1 LSGLKIRTGVSNMP
15 LVTLDSGKK
24 FESHSSSSLLDAAE
38 KAGIALPYSCKTGR
52 CSTCKC
58 KVISGQSV
66 ATVDELGLTSEEKA
80 QGFILSCVR
89 SAQTDML
96 IEVEDLGDQVIP
108 EVKTLP
114 ARISSLEKL
123 APDVLSAKLRFP
135 PSTLFTFLA
144 GQYIDVIGPGGIR
157 RSYSVANA
165 PASDN
170 QLELHVRAVQSGAMS
185 QYWFDQAKVN
195 DLLRINGPLGSF
207 FTRPL
212 IGLHLVF
219 LATGT
224 GIAPV
229 KAMLE
234 QLASAPAMN
243 QPFSVTVYWG
253 GREPQDLYANPSE
266 WHPTLRYVPV
276 LSRAPDAWA
285 GKRGYIQKALLSDTS
300 DLSNT
305 VVYACGSDA
314 MIQSAKAALT
324 QAGLPHKRFYSDAFV
339 PSGM

>member
-1 LSGLKIRTGVSNMP
+1 MLKIQTTYGKAFSQSP
-15 LVTLDSGKK
+15 GQTLLEAAANSGM
-24 FESHSSSSLLDAAE
+24 
-38 KAGIALPYSCKTGR
+38 GLPYSCKTGR

-58 KVISGQSV
+58 KVMSGQSV

-80 QGFILSCVR
+80 QGFILGCVR
-89 SAQTDML
+89 SGLTDML

-114 ARISSLEKL
+114 TRISSLERL
-123 APDVLSAKLRFP
+123 TSDVLSVKLRFP
-135 PSTLFTFLA
+135 PNTPFTFLA

-170 QLELHVRAVQSGAMS
+170 QLQLHIRAVQSGAMS

-212 IGLHLVF
+212 KGLNLIF

-234 QLASAPAMN
+234 QLANTPVDS
-243 QPFSVTVYWG
+243 QPLSVTLYWG
-253 GREPQDLYANPSE
+253 GRQLHDLYADPSQ
-266 WHPTLRYVPV
+266 WYPSLRYIPV
-276 LSRAPDAWA
+276 LSRALNDWTGARGRIQHSLLNDEPDWA
-285 GKRGYIQKALLSDTS
+285 
-300 DLSNT
+300 NT
-305 VVYACGSDA
+305 AVYACGSDA
-314 MIQSAKAALT
+314 MIQSAKAELT
-324 QAGLPHKRFYSDAFV
+324 KAGLPTNRFYSDAFV

>member
-1 LSGLKIRTGVSNMP
+1 VAVIS
-15 LVTLDSGKK
+15 LVSGKK
-24 FESHSSSSLLDAAE
+24 FSTLGSESLFAAAAKE
-38 KAGIALPYSCKTGR
+38 GVNLPYSCKTGR

-58 KVISGQSV
+58 KVLSGQSV
-66 ATVDELGLTSEEKA
+66 ATVDELGLTLEEQA

-89 SAQTDML
+89 SALTDMH

-114 ARISSLEKL
+114 ARISSLDKL
-123 APDVLSAKLRFP
+123 APDVLSVKLRFP
-135 PSTLFTFLA
+135 PNTPFTFLA
-144 GQYIDVIGPGGIR
+144 GQYVDVIGPGGIR

-170 QLELHVRAVQSGAMS
+170 LLQLHIRAVQSGAMS
-185 QYWFDQAKVN
+185 QYWFEQAKVN
-195 DLLRINGPLGSF
+195 DLLRIHGPLGSF
-207 FTRPL
+207 FKRPL
-212 IGLHLVF
+212 TGLHLVF

-234 QLASAPAMN
+234 QLATAPLDKQPLSA
-243 QPFSVTVYWG
+243 TLYWG
-253 GREPQDLYANPSE
+253 GRQLQDLYADPSQ
-266 WHPTLRYVPV
+266 WHPSLRYVPV
-276 LSRAPDAWA
+276 LSRALDDWTGA
-285 GKRGYIQKALLSDTS
+285 RGHVQHSLLSDKP
-300 DLSNT
+300 DLANT

-314 MIQSAKAALT
+314 MIQSAKAELT
-324 QAGLPHKRFYSDAFV
+324 QAGLPTNRFYSDAFV

>member
-1 LSGLKIRTGVSNMP
+1 MIG
-15 LVTLDSGKK
+15 
-24 FESHSSSSLLDAAE
+24 
-38 KAGIALPYSCKTGR
+38 LPYSCKTGR

-58 KVISGQSV
+58 KVLSGQSV
-66 ATVDELGLTSEEKA
+66 AKVDELGLSLEEKA

-89 SAQTDML
+89 SALTDML

-114 ARISSLEKL
+114 SRISSIEKL
-123 APDVLSAKLRFP
+123 ATDVLSVKLRFP
-135 PSTLFTFLA
+135 PNTPFNFLA

-157 RSYSVANA
+157 RSYSIANA
-165 PASDN
+165 PALDN
-170 QLELHVRAVQSGAMS
+170 QLQLHIRAVQSGAMS

-207 FTRPL
+207 FKRPTT
-212 IGLHLVF
+212 GLNLVF

-234 QLASAPAMN
+234 QLATVSSDD
-243 QPFSVTVYWG
+243 QPCSVTLFWG
-253 GREPQDLYANPSE
+253 GRQLEDLYSDPSQ
-266 WHPTLRYVPV
+266 WHTSLRYVPV
-276 LSRAPDAWA
+276 LSRALDDWT
-285 GKRGYIQKALLSDTS
+285 GGRGHVQHSLLSEMP
-300 DLSNT
+300 DLLNT
-305 VVYACGSDA
+305 VVYACGSAA
-314 MIQSAKAALT
+314 MIQSAKAELT
-324 QAGLPHKRFYSDAFV
+324 EAGLPSKRFYSDAFV

>member
-1 LSGLKIRTGVSNMP
+1 MP

-24 FESHSSSSLLDAAE
+24 FESPSSLSLLEAAA
-38 KAGIALPYSCKTGR
+38 KAGITLPYSCKTGR

-58 KVISGQSV
+58 KVLSGQSV
-66 ATVDELGLTSEEKA
+66 AMVDELGLTVDEKA
-80 QGFILSCVR
+80 QGFILSCAR
-89 SAQTDML
+89 SASTDML
-96 IEVEDLGDQVIP
+96 IEVEDLGDQIIP

-123 APDVLSAKLRFP
+123 APDVLSVKLRFP
-135 PSTLFTFLA
+135 PNTPLTYLA
-144 GQYIDVIGPGGIR
+144 GQYIDVIGPGGLR

-165 PASDN
+165 PAADN
-170 QLELHVRAVQSGAMS
+170 QLQLHIRGVQGGAMS
-185 QYWFDQAKVN
+185 DYWFNQAKAN
-195 DLLRINGPLGSF
+195 DLVRINGPLGSF
-207 FTRPL
+207 FMRPL
-212 IGLHLVF
+212 AGLHLVF

-234 QLASAPAMN
+234 QLTSAPATD
-243 QPFSVTVYWG
+243 QPLSVTVYWG
-253 GREPQDLYANPSE
+253 GRESQDLYASPSQ

-276 LSRAPDAWA
+276 LSRAPDSWA
-285 GKRGYIQKALLSDTS
+285 GAHGYVQKTLLADAP
-300 DLSNT
+300 DLSGT

-324 QAGLPHKRFYSDAFV
+324 QAGLPDKRFYSDAFV
-339 PSGM
+339 PSGT

>member
-1 LSGLKIRTGVSNMP
+1 MP
-15 LVTLDSGKK
+15 LITLDSGKK
-24 FESHSSSSLLDAAE
+24 FESPSSLSLLAAAA
-38 KAGIALPYSCKTGR
+38 KVGIALPYSCKTGR

-96 IEVEDLGDQVIP
+96 IEVEDLADQVLP

-123 APDVLSAKLRFP
+123 APDVLSVKLRFP
-135 PSTLFTFLA
+135 PNTHLVHLA

-157 RSYSVANA
+157 RSYSLANA
-165 PASDN
+165 QAPEGQA
-170 QLELHVRAVQSGAMS
+170 QLHIRAVQGGAMS
-185 QYWFDQAKVN
+185 DYWFKQAKVN
-195 DLLRINGPLGSF
+195 DLLRTNGPLGSF
-207 FTRPL
+207 FLRSLT
-212 IGLHLVF
+212 GLHLVF

-234 QLASAPAMN
+234 QLASAPAAD
-243 QPFSVTVYWG
+243 QPLSVTVYWG
-253 GREPQDLYANPSE
+253 GREPQDLYAKPSQ
-266 WHPTLRYVPV
+266 WHPALRYVPV
-276 LSRAPDAWA
+276 LSRAPVGWE
-285 GKRGYIQKALLSDTS
+285 GTRGYVHKALLGDAP
-300 DLSNT
+300 DLAHT

-314 MIQSAKAALT
+314 MIQSAKSALN
-324 QAGLPHKRFYSDAFV
+324 QAGLSDKRFYSDAFV
-339 PSGM
+339 PSGT

>member
-1 LSGLKIRTGVSNMP
+1 MLQIKTTYGKAFP
-15 LVTLDSGKK
+15 LIGGQTV
-24 FESHSSSSLLDAAE
+24 LDAAT
-38 KAGIALPYSCKTGR
+38 KAGISLPYSCKIGR

-58 KVISGQSV
+58 KVLSGQST
-66 ATVDELGLTSEEKA
+66 AIVDELGLTADEKA

-89 SAQTDML
+89 SASTDML

-123 APDVLSAKLRFP
+123 APDVLSVKLRFP
-135 PSTLFTFLA
+135 PNTPLTYLA
-144 GQYIDVIGPGGIR
+144 GQYIDVIGPGGLR

-165 PASDN
+165 PVADN
-170 QLELHVRAVQSGAMS
+170 QLQLHIRAVQGGAMS
-185 QYWFDQAKVN
+185 EYWFNQAKAN

-207 FTRPL
+207 FMRPL
-212 IGLHLVF
+212 AGLHLGF

-234 QLASAPAMN
+234 QLSSVPVNA
-243 QPFSVTVYWG
+243 QPLSVTVYWG
-253 GREPQDLYANPSE
+253 GRKPHDLYANPRE
-266 WHPTLRYVPV
+266 WHPTLGYVPV
-276 LSRAPDAWA
+276 LSRAPDGWTGA
-285 GKRGYIQKALLSDTS
+285 RGYVQKALLTDAP
-300 DLSNT
+300 DLTQT

-324 QAGLPHKRFYSDAFV
+324 QAGLPDKRFYSDTFV
-339 PSGM
+339 PSGT

>member
-1 LSGLKIRTGVSNMP
+1 MS
-15 LVTLDSGKK
+15 LVTLNSGKN
-24 FESHSSSSLLDAAE
+24 FECPLSMSMLDAAA
-38 KAGIALPYSCKTGR
+38 KVGIHLPYSCKTGR

-58 KVISGQSV
+58 KVLKGEST
-66 ATVDELGLTSEEKA
+66 AMDNELGLTSDEKA

-89 SAQTDML
+89 SACTDMQ

-108 EVKTLP
+108 EIKTLP
-114 ARISSLEKL
+114 SRISSLEKL
-123 APDVLSAKLRFP
+123 APDVLSVKLRFP
-135 PSTLFTFLA
+135 HNTPLTFLA

-165 PASDN
+165 PKTDN
-170 QLELHVRAVQSGAMS
+170 QLQLHIRAVPSGAMS
-185 QYWFDQAKVN
+185 QYWFNQAKVN

-212 IGLHLVF
+212 SGLHLVF

-234 QLASAPAMN
+234 QLATVPLDN
-243 QPFSVTVYWG
+243 QPLSATLYWG
-253 GREPQDLYANPSE
+253 GRKPQDLYADPSQ
-266 WHPTLRYVPV
+266 WHPSLRYVPV
-276 LSRAPDAWA
+276 LSRAHVDWTGARGHVQNSLLNDEPDLA
-285 GKRGYIQKALLSDTS
+285 K
-300 DLSNT
+300 T

-314 MIQSAKAALT
+314 MIQSAKKELIE
-324 QAGLPHKRFYSDAFV
+324 AGLPAMRFYSDAFV
-339 PSGM
+339 PSGTLRLTQEKS

>member
-1 LSGLKIRTGVSNMP
+1 MLVVS
-15 LVTLDSGKK
+15 LISGKK
-24 FESHSSSSLLDAAE
+24 FKTLGSESILDAAAKE
-38 KAGIALPYSCKTGR
+38 GVNLPYSCKTGR

-58 KVISGQSV
+58 KVLSGQSV

-89 SAQTDML
+89 SALTDMF
-96 IEVEDLGDQVIP
+96 IEMEDLGDQVIP

-114 ARISSLEKL
+114 SRISSLEKL
-123 APDVLSAKLRFP
+123 APDVISLKLRFP
-135 PSTLFTFLA
+135 LNTPFTFLA
-144 GQYIDVIGPGGIR
+144 GQYVDVIGPGGIR

-170 QLELHVRAVQSGAMS
+170 QLELHIRAVQSGAMS
-185 QYWFDQAKVN
+185 QYWFDQAKVS

-207 FTRPL
+207 FARPL
-212 IGLHLVF
+212 TGLHLVF

-234 QLASAPAMN
+234 QLATAPLDKQPLSA
-243 QPFSVTVYWG
+243 TLYWG
-253 GREPQDLYANPSE
+253 GREPQDLYADPSL
-266 WHPTLRYVPV
+266 WHPSLRYVPV
-276 LSRAPDAWA
+276 LSRAPGDWTGARGHVQNSLLNDEPDWA
-285 GKRGYIQKALLSDTS
+285 
-300 DLSNT
+300 NT

-314 MIQSAKAALT
+314 MIQSAKAELT
-324 QAGLPHKRFYSDAFV
+324 QASLPTNRFYSDAFV
-339 PSGM
+339 PSGT

>member
-1 LSGLKIRTGVSNMP
+1 MS

-24 FESHSSSSLLDAAE
+24 FESPSSLSLLEAAA
-38 KAGIALPYSCKTGR
+38 KAGITLPYSCKTGR

-58 KVISGQSV
+58 KVLSGQST
-66 ATVDELGLTSEEKA
+66 AMVDELGLTTDEKA

-89 SAQTDML
+89 SASTDML
-96 IEVEDLGDQVIP
+96 IEVEDLGNQIIP

-123 APDVLSAKLRFP
+123 APDVLSVKLRFP
-135 PSTLFTFLA
+135 PDTTLTYLA
-144 GQYIDVIGPGGIR
+144 GQYIDVIGPGGLR

-165 PASDN
+165 PAADN
-170 QLELHVRAVQSGAMS
+170 QLQLHIRAVQGGAMS
-185 QYWFDQAKVN
+185 DYWSHQAKVN
-195 DLLRINGPLGSF
+195 DLVRINGPLGSF
-207 FTRPL
+207 LMRPL
-212 IGLHLVF
+212 AGLHLVF

-234 QLASAPAMN
+234 QLSSVPVNA
-243 QPFSVTVYWG
+243 QPQSVSVYWG
-253 GREPQDLYANPSE
+253 GREPQDLYANPCQ
-266 WHPTLRYVPV
+266 WHPALRYVPV
-276 LSRAPDAWA
+276 LSRAPDDWTGA
-285 GKRGYIQKALLSDTS
+285 RGYVQKVLLTDAP
-300 DLSNT
+300 DLAQT

-324 QAGLPHKRFYSDAFV
+324 QAGLPDKRFYSDAFV
-339 PSGM
+339 PSGT

>member
-1 LSGLKIRTGVSNMP
+1 MLNIQT
-15 LVTLDSGKK
+15 TYGKA
-24 FESHSSSSLLDAAE
+24 FSQSAGQTLLDAAA
-38 KAGIALPYSCKTGR
+38 KSGIGLPYSCKTGR

-58 KVISGQSV
+58 KVLSGQSV

-89 SAQTDML
+89 SALTDML

-108 EVKTLP
+108 EIKTLP
-114 ARISSLEKL
+114 TRISSLEKL
-123 APDVLSAKLRFP
+123 APDVLSIKLRFP
-135 PSTLFTFLA
+135 PNTPFNFLA
-144 GQYIDVIGPGGIR
+144 GQYVDVIGPGGIR

-165 PASDN
+165 PAPDN
-170 QLELHVRAVQSGAMS
+170 QLQLHIRAVQSGAMS
-185 QYWFDQAKVN
+185 KYWFDQANVN
-195 DLLRINGPLGSF
+195 DLLRIHGPLGSF

-212 IGLHLVF
+212 TGLHVVF

-234 QLASAPAMN
+234 QLATAPLDN
-243 QPFSVTVYWG
+243 QPLSATLYWG
-253 GREPQDLYANPSE
+253 GREPQHLYADPSQ
-266 WHPTLRYVPV
+266 WHPSLRYVPV
-276 LSRAPDAWA
+276 LSRAHGDWTGARGHVQNSLLNDEPDWA
-285 GKRGYIQKALLSDTS
+285 
-300 DLSNT
+300 NT

-314 MIQSAKAALT
+314 MIQSAKAELT
-324 QAGLPHKRFYSDAFV
+324 QSGLPINRFYSDAFV